1 MHPLCSHPI
10 LKVLTN
16 MQKAILAT
24 DLVRFFGNKD
34 QFSKIYNSG
43 KFSWNVPQHKYVC
56 GGSFC
61 TIL

>member
-1 MHPLCSHPI
+1 MCILFSNPI
-10 LKVLTN
+10 LNLYCKVLTI

-43 KFSWNVPQHKYVC
+43 KFSWNVPEHKYVC
-56 GGSFC
+56 GA
-61 TIL
+61 